1 MAVTLVADDEFASA
15 YLRTGRVKIPGVEP
29 VPENSGRLY
38 LQALN
43 APPYDVMV
51 VPLAN
56 LVIARDLGRPLTGV
70 PVFPDMFFP
79 HTGPRVNKNAGIRE
93 PKDLEGKRIGV
104 RGFGFN
110 PSVWMRGAL
119 VHQYDVSVE
128 KITWV
133 EEEPNSMSGVEFLRS
148 RRFAIEKGGS
158 AAEELESGKLDAV
171 FFGRGGPEPTANT
184 ERLFMDPLAEALA
197 YRELTGVFPPNTV
210 MVIRDSAL
218 TANPGIAKAIVE
230 GNDEA
235 WDVYCNEAADS
246 DDHMG
251 LPVKFLREHGMF
263 PHRNGLDANYA
274 GVEILTRYV
283 FEQGLTK
290 RPWRPEELFYG
301 GAQ

>member
-1 MAVTLVADDEFASA
+1 MAVTLVADDEFGSA
-15 YLRTGRVKIPGVEP
+15 YLRSGRVKIPGVEI

-56 LVIARDLGRPLTGV
+56 LVIAKDLGRPLTGI

-79 HTGPRVNKNAGIRE
+79 HTGPRVNKSAGIRE
-93 PKDLEGKRIGV
+93 PKDLEGKRVGV

-128 KITWV
+128 KISWV

-148 RRFAIEKGGS
+148 RRFTIEKGGN
-158 AAEELESGKLDAV
+158 AAEELEAGTLDAV
-171 FFGRGGPEPTANT
+171 FFGRGGPEPTENA
-184 ERLFMDPLAEALA
+184 ERLFADPLAEARA

-210 MVIRDSAL
+210 MVIRDNVLA
-218 TANPGIAKAIVE
+218 ANPGLGQAIVE

-235 WDVYCNEAADS
+235 WDLYCGEAADS

-251 LPVKFLREHGMF
+251 LPVKFLRENGMF
-263 PHRNGLDANYA
+263 PHRNGLEANYA
-274 GVEILTRYV
+274 GVDILTRYV
-283 FEQGLTK
+283 FEQGLIK
-290 RPWRPEELFYG
+290 RPWRPEELFFA
-301 GAQ
+301 GAK